1 MRCQSRLPL
10 HVLVVLLFLI
20 SWWSFP
26 AHAADPPA
34 AVNQFIVA
42 VDGWGS
48 DLIDP
53 WEFAQPGFIQDY
65 INLRLITR
73 DENMQ
78 VRPLW
83 AVEWV
88 AERARF

>member
-1 MRCQSRLPL
+1 MGREEKIMHCQSRLPL
-10 HVLVVLLFLI
+10 HVLVVLLLLI
-20 SWWSFP
+20 PLWSFP

-53 WEFAQPGFIQDY
+53 WEFQPGFI
-65 INLRLITR
+65 RLH
-73 DENMQ
+73 
-78 VRPLW
+78 
-83 AVEWV
+83 
-88 AERARF
+88 